1 MLPWEGEGLPER
13 DNPFGMQGCEARGMA
28 GEAPRPAFVLR
39 PHACGSKRLAGRR
52 VLVTSH
58 GGQPVTGSGMGTGGF
73 FLCLSLFPEVHFF
86 SCVKSGR
93 SSGLKR
99 CAREGEREKEGE
111 GQRKS
116 HQEQG
121 CLGRA

>member
-1 MLPWEGEGLPER
+1 
-13 DNPFGMQGCEARGMA
+13 MQGCEARGMA

-86 SCVKSGR
+86 PALNPDGAQ
-93 SSGLKR
+93 GLSDAQGKER
-99 CAREGEREKEGE
+99 GKKREKDRERATKSRDAWEGPDPA
-111 GQRKS
+111 S
-116 HQEQG
+116 
-121 CLGRA
+121 